1 MALVDA
7 QSIRAALA
15 RRLGISGEVADEQ
28 IRETILVRAGMFC
41 GRRFTVHGHV
51 LTWFIEENEVKLIGP
66 DGRLV
71 IACRASVFATPDV
84 VRRAA

>member
-7 QSIRAALA
+7 QSIRSALA
-15 RRLGISGEVADEQ
+15 RRLELPSDTADEQ
-28 IRETILVRAGMFC
+28 IRETILVKAGIYC

-51 LTWFIEENEVKLIGP
+51 LTWFVEENEIKLMGP

-71 IACRASVFATPDV
+71 ISCSAGGFVNPDAA
-84 VRRAA
+84 RRAA